1 MTKVER
7 YSDTRLKN
15 GFFAYILLSEPLQF
29 RTGEILAAVREDYPS
44 LVWTDSLNMDTP
56 FDTNS
61 FGLGVFF
68 SQKSDVPEPSMTR
81 LTSIKGLLEVNWDDV
96 LWKSRYTNPGGKA
109 AVAAHVNH
117 LCISLESVDSTLPAR
132 FDAARRLTCLAAVFA
147 KLPTCTGVYLP
158 SADQLVTPANWVT
171 AADVAIKA
179 EFPSLQWMS
188 LAVNRF
194 KDPGETDLVTVN
206 TIGLAAFTGTEVAMP
221 KTRLPAG
228 DAAKWV
234 HSAAVMLAQYGHKF
248 VDGDTLGPDH
258 LPDKVRLRFAPE
270 GKHGMQTDT
279 WVLFHPNCMLD
290 EMAMFGERS
299 RPPAPAGV
307 KNQIRGDEGWLG
319 KKLYAFVAGGR
330 H

>member
-1 MTKVER
+1 MAEAER
-7 YSDTRLKN
+7 YSDKRLKDS
-15 GFFAYILLSEPLQF
+15 FYAYILLSEPLQF

-81 LTSIKGLLEVNWDDV
+81 LTSVRGRLEVNWDDI
-96 LWKSRYTNPGGKA
+96 LWKSRFTNPGGKA

-117 LCISLESVDSTLPAR
+117 LCISLESVDSTLAAR
-132 FDAARRLTCLAAVFA
+132 FDAARRLTCMAAVFA
-147 KLPTCTGVYLP
+147 KLPTCLGVYFP
-158 SADQLVTPANWVT
+158 SADQLVT
-171 AADVAIKA
+171 AADWVSAADTAIKA

-194 KDPGETDLVTVN
+194 TSPGEADLITMN
-206 TIGLAAFTGTEVAMP
+206 TIGLAAFTGTEIVMP

-234 HSAAVMLAQYGHKF
+234 HAAAVMLVELGHTF
-248 VDGDTLGPDH
+248 VDGDTLGPEGQ
-258 LPDKVRLRFAPE
+258 PDRVRLRFARE
-270 GKHGMQTDT
+270 GRHGMQTDC
-279 WVLFHPNCMLD
+279 WFLFHPNCTLN
-290 EMAMFGERS
+290 ELELFGARS

-307 KNQIRGDEGWLG
+307 DNSIRSDSGWLG

-330 H
+330 A